1 MGIITYNG
9 LTGIVT
15 EGDRGLSIVLGP
27 VGCSRKS
34 DTSRGWDGYVP
45 RYIQMYLQVFTS
57 EGSNIMSWGQHRRGR
72 HVSIAVPPEIKCQL
86 IRNKALGGGGIGA
99 QIVEALQ
106 YKWGTVPMAPRA
118 VIKNPIDRDRV
129 ESGRFKGMRS
139 QSIDKTTIPWQI

>member
-45 RYIQMYLQVFTS
+45 RYIQVYLQVFTS
-57 EGSNIMSWGQHRRGR
+57 EGSNIMSWG
-72 HVSIAVPPEIKCQL
+72 
-86 IRNKALGGGGIGA
+86 N
-99 QIVEALQ
+99 IVVV
-106 YKWGTVPMAPRA
+106 GT
-118 VIKNPIDRDRV
+118 
-129 ESGRFKGMRS
+129 
-139 QSIDKTTIPWQI
+139 